1 MDIFT
6 TEVAQRDF
14 LCAKIVNND
23 QIYISSATPF
33 GRVMTFNFAPGL
45 KRGRTMYGSLHIQS
59 NRSTVAPTFARVS
72 LTGASRPDINRE
84 RSAT

>member
-14 LCAKIVNND
+14 LCAKIANND

-33 GRVMTFNFAPGL
+33 GRVMTLNFARRL
-45 KRGRTMYGSLHIQS
+45 KRAFISWPMLFGVGCSDGDSRGCVRTQM
-59 NRSTVAPTFARVS
+59 A
-72 LTGASRPDINRE
+72 
-84 RSAT
+84 

>member
-23 QIYISSATPF
+23 QIYIYSATPF
-33 GRVMTFNFAPGL
+33 GRVMTLNFAPRL
-45 KRGRTMYGSLHIQS
+45 KRAFFRWPVLFGAGCSDGDSRGCSRTQM
-59 NRSTVAPTFARVS
+59 A
-72 LTGASRPDINRE
+72 
-84 RSAT
+84 

>member
-14 LCAKIVNND
+14 QCAKIVNNG

-33 GRVMTFNFAPGL
+33 WRVMTLNFALRP
-45 KRGRTMYGSLHIQS
+45 KRAFIRWPMLFGAGCSDGDSRGCVRTQM
-59 NRSTVAPTFARVS
+59 A
-72 LTGASRPDINRE
+72 
-84 RSAT
+84 

>member
-23 QIYISSATPF
+23 QIYISSAIPF
-33 GRVMTFNFAPGL
+33 GREMTLNFAPRP
-45 KRGRTMYGSLHIQS
+45 KRAFIRWPVLFGAGCSDGDSRGCSRTQM
-59 NRSTVAPTFARVS
+59 A
-72 LTGASRPDINRE
+72 
-84 RSAT
+84 

>member
-23 QIYISSATPF
+23 QIYISTATPF
-33 GRVMTFNFAPGL
+33 WREMTLNFVLRP
-45 KRGRTMYGSLHIQS
+45 KRAFIRWPVLFGAGCSDGDSRGCSRTQM
-59 NRSTVAPTFARVS
+59 A
-72 LTGASRPDINRE
+72 
-84 RSAT
+84 

>member
-23 QIYISSATPF
+23 QIYISPATPF
-33 GRVMTFNFAPGL
+33 SRVMTLNFAPRL
-45 KRGRTMYGSLHIQS
+45 KRAFIRWPMLFGAGCSYGD
-59 NRSTVAPTFARVS
+59 
-72 LTGASRPDINRE
+72 SRGC
-84 RSAT
+84 SWTQMA